1 MEAFVRTNEQRAQE
15 FSLLERIVRVEEEL
29 KALRE
34 LDAVRFEAM
43 EKRFD
48 AIDKRFDTIQDT
60 MDKRFVTMQETMDK
74 RFDAMTRRLD
84 RFMICSLGL
93 TISATALIITVLK

>member
-48 AIDKRFDTIQDT
+48 A
-60 MDKRFVTMQETMDK
+60 
-74 RFDAMTRRLD
+74 MTRRLD
-84 RFMICSLGL
+84 RFMIWSLGL
-93 TISATALIITVLK
+93 TIFATALIITVLK